1 MRRISMLTVDQLRV
15 LAEASRGWGSTFN
28 GEKTQGPHD
37 FNRIRELAME
47 SLGRPN
53 DDEVASSAIEL
64 LENDDRNLRVAAL
77 RILAAYRDRD
87 DVVGAL
93 LVASHD
99 PVRRVRALALS
110 LAPPEHPAVRDRLT
124 EVAQD
129 DDEYHRIRTDALARL
144 AKRPLD
150 PETLEALRRILDRES
165 DRRRILFTLAS
176 RRLDDVAAEVL
187 RDIVRNGTKEEA
199 IAATRALCGWVLV
212 RSDNVVPP
220 DSEPADINWV
230 FQHGSRTK
238 TKYVRYY
245 WVEAPRT
252 S

>member
-1 MRRISMLTVDQLRV
+1 MLRV
-15 LAEASRGWGSTFN
+15 DGLKVLAAASRGWGSTFD
-28 GEKTQGPHD
+28 GERARGPQD
-37 FNRIRELAME
+37 FDRIRELALDF
-47 SLGRPN
+47 LGRPS
-53 DDEVASSAIEL
+53 DDEVATSAIGL
-64 LENDDRNLRVAAL
+64 LEHDDRNLRVAAL
-77 RILAAYRDRD
+77 RILASYKDRD

-93 LVASHD
+93 LAASHD

-110 LAPPEHPAVRDRLT
+110 LAPAEHPAVRDRLT

-129 DDEYHRIRTDALARL
+129 DDEYHRIRTDALGRL
-144 AKRPLD
+144 ARRPLD
-150 PETLEALRRILDRES
+150 PETLEPLRRILDGES

-187 RDIVRNGTKEEA
+187 REIVRSGSKEEA

-212 RSDNVVPP
+212 RSDNTAPP
-220 DSEPADINWV
+220 HSEPADINWV
-230 FQHGSRTK
+230 FQQGSRTK

-245 WVEAPRT
+245 WVEAGRT

>member
-1 MRRISMLTVDQLRV
+1 MLRLDQLRV
-15 LAEASRGWGSTFN
+15 LADASRGWGSTFN
-28 GEKTQGPHD
+28 GEKAQGPED
-37 FNRIRELAME
+37 FNRLREAALE
-47 SLGRPN
+47 SIGRPA
-53 DDEVASSAIEL
+53 DDEVVGSAIEL
-64 LENDDRNLRVAAL
+64 LDNDDRNLRVAAL
-77 RILAAYRDRD
+77 RILAAYLDRS
-87 DVVGAL
+87 DVVAAL

-110 LAPPEHPAVRDRLT
+110 LAPPDHPAVRDRLT
-124 EVAQD
+124 DVAQD
-129 DDEYHRIRTDALARL
+129 DDEYHRIRTDALGRL
-144 AKRPLD
+144 ARRPLD
-150 PETLEALRRILDRES
+150 PETLEPMRRILDRES

-187 RDIVRNGTKEEA
+187 REIVRSGTKEEA

-230 FQHGSRTK
+230 FEQGSRTK

-245 WVEAPRT
+245 WVEAPR
-252 S
+252 SS

>member
-1 MRRISMLTVDQLRV
+1 MLTVDQLRV
-15 LAEASRGWGSTFN
+15 LAAASRGWGSTFD
-28 GEKTQGPHD
+28 GEKAQGPED

-47 SLGRPN
+47 SLGRPE
-53 DDEVASSAIEL
+53 DDDVASSAIAL
-64 LENDDRNLRVAAL
+64 LGNDDRNLRVAAL
-77 RILAAYRDRD
+77 RILAPYRDRE

-93 LVASHD
+93 VAATHD

-129 DDEYHRIRTDALARL
+129 DNEYHRIRTDALGRL
-144 AKRPLD
+144 ARRPLD
-150 PETLEALRRILDRES
+150 PKTLEPLRRILSRDS

-176 RRLDDVAAEVL
+176 RRLDDLAAEVL
-187 RDIVRNGTKEEA
+187 RDIVRNGTKDEA

-212 RSDNVVPP
+212 RSDNAVPP
-220 DSEPADINWV
+220 NSEPADIDWV
-230 FQHGSRTK
+230 FEHGSRTK

>member
-1 MRRISMLTVDQLRV
+1 MLHLDQLRV
-15 LAEASRGWGSTFN
+15 LAAASRGWGSTFH
-28 GEKTQGPHD
+28 GERARGPED
-37 FNRIRELAME
+37 FDRIRGLALD

-53 DDEVASSAIEL
+53 DDEVTGAAIEL
-64 LENDDRNLRVAAL
+64 LRSDDRNLRVAAL
-77 RILAAYRDRD
+77 RILASYRERD

-93 LVASHD
+93 LTASHD
-99 PVRRVRALALS
+99 RVRRVRALALS
-110 LAPPEHPAVRDRLT
+110 LAPAEHPAVRARLV

-129 DDEYHRIRTDALARL
+129 DDEYHRIRTDALGRL
-144 AKRPLD
+144 ARRPLD
-150 PETLEALRRILDRES
+150 PETLEPLRRILDRES

-176 RRLDDVAAEVL
+176 RRLDDIAAEVL
-187 RDIVRNGTKEEA
+187 REIVRSGTKDEA

-212 RSDNVVPP
+212 RSDHTVPP
-220 DSEPADINWV
+220 DSEPADISWV